1 MGRQHGSAATV
12 TNFHTDSR
20 ASLRSAAGSSACPRC
35 AAGRYAAGIKRASDG
50 WWEERSHQFMIR
62 RCGAVDWRGRRP
74 DMEGWLSTA
83 RRQGAAR
90 WPPATLDPSSTEQ
103 SAGHRAAARI
113 LAA

>member
-1 MGRQHGSAATV
+1 MGPQQTV

-50 WWEERSHQFMIR
+50 WWAERSNQSMIKAMR
-62 RCGAVDWRGRRP
+62 SSRLEGA
-74 DMEGWLSTA
+74 
-83 RRQGAAR
+83 
-90 WPPATLDPSSTEQ
+90 
-103 SAGHRAAARI
+103 AAARI